1 MDKKMTRDIRIWSD
15 DMEWEIGNNNQPIAF
30 TKKISSSA
38 KGERHK
44 FDRLIITNH
53 GVRDHSSGRKD
64 RKLFMASKK
73 STIIFVPGGT
83 NRVRKINVSRSVISI
98 LAFLAFMI
106 ILSAGWLITDYRKI
120 KTQIPELQYL
130 KKENKIQK
138 TQIIAL
144 SKKINQIN
152 QNMAKLQ
159 EFEGK
164 LRVMTN
170 LEPSKKQD
178 QLLAIGGSNII
189 TLKSNYQL
197 EGVHKGLIQQMHKS
211 LEDLE
216 TKTAIASIS
225 QTELNDFLKEQKS
238 ILACTPSIRPTDGWF
253 SSGFGYRISPFTDRR
268 EFHKGIDI
276 ATRIGAP
283 VIAPADGL
291 VAIVCR
297 ERCLGNTIVINHGY
311 NLTTRYGHLNK
322 FRAKKG
328 QFVKRGQIIGE
339 VGNTGRST
347 GPHLHYEVL
356 LNGVPVNPLRYILD

>member
-1 MDKKMTRDIRIWSD
+1 MTRDIRIWSD

-38 KGERHK
+38 KEERLK

-83 NRVRKINVSRSVISI
+83 NRVRKINVSRSVIAT
-98 LAFLAFMI
+98 LFFLAFMI
-106 ILSAGWLITDYRKI
+106 ILGISWLMNDYAKI
-120 KTQIPELQYL
+120 ITQIPELNYL
-130 KKENKIQK
+130 KKENRIQK

-152 QNMAKLQ
+152 QDIVKLQ
-159 EFEGK
+159 KFEHK

-170 LEPSKKQD
+170 LEPSKEQD
-178 QLLAIGGSNII
+178 QLLAVGGSNIS
-189 TLKSNYQL
+189 TLKPGYQL
-197 EGVHKGLIQQMHKS
+197 EEVHKGLIHQMHKS

-216 TKTAIASIS
+216 TKTALASIS
-225 QTELNDFLKEQKS
+225 QRQLNDFLKEQKS
-238 ILACTPSIRPTDGWF
+238 ILACTPSIRPTDGWL
-253 SSGFGYRISPFTDRR
+253 SSGFGYRISPFTNRR

-276 ATRIGAP
+276 ATRIGTP
-283 VIAPADGL
+283 IIAPADGL
-291 VAIVCR
+291 VVSIGG
-297 ERCLGNTIVINHGY
+297 EGSLGNMIAINHGY
-311 NLTTRYGHLNK
+311 NLKTRYGHLSK
-322 FRAKKG
+322 FRIKKG
-328 QFVKRGQIIGE
+328 QYVKRGQIIGE

-347 GPHLHYEVL
+347 GTHLHYEVL